1 MISPGPNTPSTQT
14 GNDLALVLVGG
25 GARAAYQVGFLR
37 SLIKRH
43 PDLRLPII
51 TGTSAGAIN
60 AAYLAA
66 RTGSLADGVDGLVRL
81 WSTQTVDQ
89 VFRVDTVSLL
99 GHLVRWS
106 IRLVSGGAP
115 ISRHVQGLLDTAPLR
130 VFLNG
135 ALHPAENG
143 EIVGIAK
150 NIESGQLRA
159 LAITT
164 SSYSTAQSVI
174 WVQGGDIQGW
184 ERPNRRSRKTA
195 ITVEHI
201 MASAALPL
209 FFPAVRLDDGWY
221 GDGGIRMV
229 TPCSPAI
236 HLGARRI
243 LAVSNRY
250 WSSMSEADQPLI
262 EGYPPPAQIAGQ
274 LIQAMFL
281 DDLDRDGLNL
291 QRLNRLLE
299 TLPPDKRQGLRPVE
313 LVVTRPSRDFGRL
326 AGEFEPRLP
335 WLFRYLIRGL
345 GSRETASPDLLS
357 LLMFQ
362 PDYIARLME
371 IGEADAEAASDRI
384 DELLDS

>member
-1 MISPGPNTPSTQT
+1 M
-14 GNDLALVLVGG
+14 
-25 GARAAYQVGFLR
+25 
-37 SLIKRH
+37 
-43 PDLRLPII
+43 
-51 TGTSAGAIN
+51 
-60 AAYLAA
+60 
-66 RTGSLADGVDGLVRL
+66 
-81 WSTQTVDQ
+81 
-89 VFRVDTVSLL
+89 
-99 GHLVRWS
+99 
-106 IRLVSGGAP
+106 
-115 ISRHVQGLLDTAPLR
+115 
-130 VFLNG
+130 FLNRS
-135 ALHPAENG
+135 LHPAENG
-143 EIVGIAK
+143 EIEGIAR
-150 NIESGQLRA
+150 NIEAGRLRA

-164 SSYSTAQSVI
+164 SSYSTGQSVI
-174 WVQGGDIQGW
+174 WVQGSDIQGW

-195 ITVEHI
+195 ITVDHI

-209 FFPAVRLDDGWY
+209 FFPAIRLDDGWY

-250 WSSMSEADQPLI
+250 RSSMRDADRPLI
-262 EGYPPPAQIAGQ
+262 RGYPPPAQIAGQ

-291 QRLNRLLE
+291 QRLNQLLE
-299 TLPPDKRQGLRPVE
+299 PLPLEERRGLRPVE
-313 LVVTRPSRDFGRL
+313 LVVIRPSQDFGRL

-335 WLFRYLIRGL
+335 WLFRHLTRSL

-371 IGEADAEAASDRI
+371 IGEADAEAGADQI
-384 DELLDS
+384 DELLDSQPA

>member
-1 MISPGPNTPSTQT
+1 M
-14 GNDLALVLVGG
+14 
-25 GARAAYQVGFLR
+25 
-37 SLIKRH
+37 
-43 PDLRLPII
+43 
-51 TGTSAGAIN
+51 
-60 AAYLAA
+60 
-66 RTGSLADGVDGLVRL
+66 
-81 WSTQTVDQ
+81 
-89 VFRVDTVSLL
+89 
-99 GHLVRWS
+99 
-106 IRLVSGGAP
+106 
-115 ISRHVQGLLDTAPLR
+115 
-130 VFLNG
+130 
-135 ALHPAENG
+135 
-143 EIVGIAK
+143 
-150 NIESGQLRA
+150 
-159 LAITT
+159 
-164 SSYSTAQSVI
+164 I
-174 WVQGGDIQGW
+174 WVQGSDIPGW

-209 FFPAVRLDDGWY
+209 FFPAIRLDDGWY

-250 WSSMSEADQPLI
+250 QGRMQEAARPLI
-262 EGYPPPAQIAGQ
+262 RGYPPPAQIAGQ

-291 QRLNRLLE
+291 RRLNQLLE
-299 TLPPDKRQGLRPVE
+299 TLPLERRLGLRPIE
-313 LVVTRPSRDFGRL
+313 LVVIRPSQDFGRL

-335 WLFRYLIRGL
+335 WLFRHLTRSL

-371 IGEADAEAASDRI
+371 IGEADGEAGADQI
-384 DELLDS
+384 DELLDSQPA